1 MEQGSLCKPET
12 SISGVCG
19 YAMHR
24 GNSRATWRA
33 GCSFRSSW
41 PTAVWSCT
49 QGPRLDMPSRC
60 NRLGGT
66 GWCLCHGLEL
76 LKRAASKPAQ
86 EGKTE
91 SVLWSWAVRGGGNA
105 LDFAVPTRSTGSDS
119 QLMTQNRDPCDLSHT
134 STEISWAP
142 EAG

>member
-1 MEQGSLCKPET
+1 MEQGLCQPET
-12 SISGVCG
+12 TISGVCG
-19 YAMHR
+19 CAMHR
-24 GNSRATWRA
+24 GNSGATVSA
-33 GCSFRSSW
+33 ECSFCSSW
-41 PTAVWSCT
+41 PTAFWSCT
-49 QGPRLDMPSRC
+49 
-60 NRLGGT
+60 GGT
-66 GWCLCHGLEL
+66 RRDIPHGDNSRGQILWCRCRGLEL
-76 LKRAASKPAQ
+76 LKRAASKLEQ